1 MNKEDIKI
9 GQEVF
14 VIKRFGSIKDDFD
27 MQILDYEVG
36 WIGEDSIIV
45 KYYQQYKNPEIE
57 FGDLHNS
64 LKECFEIVKNMPY
77 FKDKK
82 VRFEKICG
90 DSYNVR
96 WDD

>member
-14 VIKRFGSIKDDFD
+14 VIKTFGSIKDGFD

-36 WIGEDSIIV
+36 WVGEDSIIV
-45 KYYQQYKNPEIE
+45 KYYREFKNPEIKFYE
-57 FGDLHNS
+57 LHNS
-64 LKECFEIVKNMPY
+64 LEECFEIVKNMPY

-82 VRFEKICG
+82 DLLIMQA
-90 DSYNVR
+90 SN
-96 WDD
+96 